1 MAVKKSRSVKPSLQP
16 PSSDLSARE
25 RALQDEIDQLKDFVM
40 HGPERE
46 RQAEEERMQ
55 TLPPPSE
62 IEDRKRENELM
73 KRLSRGEIA
82 NEKRAQ
88 ASNGL
93 LLVLLALAI
102 ASIGAWIYQVVQG

>member
-1 MAVKKSRSVKPSLQP
+1 MAVHRSISEQNSPIR
-16 PSSDLSARE
+16 DLSKQE
-25 RALQDEIDQLKDFVM
+25 MALQAQIAQLEDFVV

-46 RQAEEERMQ
+46 RQAEEERQQ

-62 IEDRKRENELM
+62 IEDRKREKEFM

-93 LLVLLALAI
+93 LLLLLVLAI
-102 ASIGAWIYQVVQG
+102 ASIGVWIYQIILG

>member
-1 MAVKKSRSVKPSLQP
+1 MAIRRSKPESVSP
-16 PSSDLSARE
+16 IRDLGEHE
-25 RALQDEIDQLKDFVM
+25 RALREQIEQLEDFVA

-62 IEDRKRENELM
+62 IEDRKREKEFM
-73 KRLSRGEIA
+73 KRLSRGEMA
-82 NEKRAQ
+82 NEKRSQ

-93 LLVLLALAI
+93 LLILLILAI
-102 ASIGAWIYQVVQG
+102 AAVVAWIYRVVQV

>member
-1 MAVKKSRSVKPSLQP
+1 MAVKKSISDNPSP
-16 PSSDLSARE
+16 ISELSAKE
-25 RALQDEIDQLKDFVM
+25 RALQAEIDQLKDFVV

-46 RQAEEERMQ
+46 RQAEEERLQ
-55 TLPPPSE
+55 TLPPLSE
-62 IEDRKRENELM
+62 IEDRKREKEFM

-102 ASIGAWIYQVVQG
+102 AAIGAWIYQVVQG

>member
-1 MAVKKSRSVKPSLQP
+1 MAVRRSKSDQENPIG
-16 PSSDLSARE
+16 DLTARE
-25 RALQDEIDQLKDFVM
+25 HALQERIKQLEDFVA

-46 RQAEEERMQ
+46 RQAEEERLQ

-62 IEDRKRENELM
+62 IEDRKREKEFM

-82 NEKRAQ
+82 NERRAQ

-93 LLVLLALAI
+93 LLILLLLAI
-102 ASIGAWIYQVVQG
+102 AALGAWIYQVING

>member
-1 MAVKKSRSVKPSLQP
+1 MAVKKSRSDKQSPI
-16 PSSDLSARE
+16 SDLSARE
-25 RALQDEIDQLKDFVM
+25 RALQDEIAQLQDFVA

-62 IEDRKRENELM
+62 IEDRKREEEFY
-73 KRLSRGEIA
+73 KRLSRGEMT

-102 ASIGAWIYQVVQG
+102 AAIGAWIYQVVQG